1 MYTVIFVTVQYL
13 SHVYAMVLNFNL
25 EFLSSVN
32 DETSFRGNISDVNE
46 PQGVFVFSRLYS
58 VLYEFDFN
66 SWQIWCSVLA

>member
-58 VLYEFDFN
+58 VRYEFDFN